1 MFKKILMPL
10 FLILFSVVLIGCN
23 DDTKIKSV
31 DVSLTQA
38 TRNKLVLEVTTVEKG
53 NKEEELNTTLDL
65 NYYVKTTKDGKD
77 EYIKK
82 SSSGVRITTTSQE
95 VVLSNLEQETTYYIV
110 FSTVSGEIV
119 NFYDDYSKS
128 FTTTKLGL
136 DEENAIEIKTVED
149 FIKIKDDNTK
159 DTYYKLANDLD
170 LSKVNDGTDD
180 EVEYDQLYEFKAN
193 LDGNGKTLKNFK
205 GFDFSSRTGIFGVN
219 SGVIKNLKIEG
230 FENAR
235 ELEDDADP
243 KSDYTGT
250 VYLGS
255 LVGENKGTIK
265 DVTITN
271 TKIDFVNGTTLSE
284 TRFGLLT
291 GSNSGTIKN
300 ITIDENSKL
309 TGEFKTRNAASIG
322 SVVGYNDQSGIIK
335 NVESKAD
342 IEIKSIYSSSNEL
355 SGHTNV
361 GGLVGRMVDGS
372 LVGKESSS
380 TYDGDITVNALRSTE
395 PSSLNYLMYANI
407 GGICGHVGSGFTTIN
422 NVTTTGK
429 ITVDSKNFKVY
440 VGGLFGTADVTKI
453 SDVETN
459 SEIVVNLY
467 KYAEPTLEEGN
478 EELTDKQKV
487 EKALSKVEVNKLIGK
502 EVDLSDKETIKSNE
516 NQKDVVTNFKYNL
529 IYTKPSNVT
538 VTTTINNEETTDLTS
553 LLNGTVVTFALQIPD
568 GKTAIVKINDEVIT
582 PTDNVYTYTINNSN
596 AKVVITLE

>member
-10 FLILFSVVLIGCN
+10 ILILFSVVLIGCN
-23 DDTKIKSV
+23 DNTKIKSV
-31 DVSLTQA
+31 DVTLTQA

-53 NKEEELNTTLDL
+53 NKEEDLNTSLDL
-65 NYYVKTTKDGKD
+65 NYYVKTTTNGKD

-82 SSSGVRITTTSQE
+82 SSSGVRITTTPQE
-95 VVLSNLEQETTYYIV
+95 VTLSNLEQETTYYIV

-119 NFYDDYSKS
+119 DFYDDFSKS
-128 FTTTKLGL
+128 FSTTKLGL
-136 DEENAIEIKTVED
+136 DEENAIEIKTIDD
-149 FIKIKDDNTK
+149 FINIKNDNTS

-170 LSKVNDGTDD
+170 FSNVNDGTDD
-180 EVEYDQLYEFKAN
+180 EIEYEQLYEFKAN
-193 LDGNGKTLKNFK
+193 LNGNGYALKNFS
-205 GFDFSSRTGIFGVN
+205 GFDFSSRTGLFGIN
-219 SGVIKNLKIEG
+219 SGTIKNLTIDNFLNE
-230 FENAR
+230 R
-235 ELEDDADP
+235 ELDDDGDSE
-243 KSDYTGT
+243 SDYTGT

-255 LVGENKGTIK
+255 LVGENKGTIE

-291 GSNSGTIKN
+291 GSNSGKIEN

-407 GGICGHVGSGFTTIN
+407 GGICGHVGSGFTIIN

-467 KYAEPTLEEGN
+467 KYAEPTLEEGKD
-478 EELTDKQKV
+478 ELTDKQKV
-487 EKALSKVEVNKLIGK
+487 EKVLSKVEVNKLIGK
-502 EVDLSDKETIKSNE
+502 EVDLTGKDTIKSATT
-516 NQKDVVTNFKYNL
+516 QKDVVTNFKYKL
-529 IYTKPSNVT
+529 TYEKPSDVT
-538 VTTTINNEETTDLTS
+538 ITSKIDDKEVTDLTS
-553 LLNGTVVTFALQIPD
+553 LLNGTVITFTLKITE
-568 GKTAIVKINDEVIT
+568 GKTATVKVNGNVIT
-582 PTDNVYTYTINNSN
+582 PTDGVYTYTINNSD